1 LEKYGYDG
9 KTFPSKHTILTE
21 TNIPEISNTGQDHIG
36 SPEAQRN
43 FAIKMFVLTQKN
55 DIKQSYIYTIG
66 NSNDVIVASQKDG
79 FDAMGLYYNL
89 NKATPS
95 TANPT
100 DEGFAVKSLSGFLH
114 GYAYNATA
122 TTALNLPSTIEGA
135 AFTKGTETRY
145 VLWAKTIT
153 DQNEVASVSY
163 VFPTSMNVQS
173 IQYRKWD
180 FAKTATTF
188 DMNGNKIDLDGSP
201 FLITTTIFTGM
212 EEENMNTSAFAIYPN
227 PTKNEFSI
235 RMNTTANNE
244 TELSIVD
251 MKGLEVKRQF
261 LAKGIET
268 IFISGLKAG
277 VYQIQLTTN
286 EGVRSEKLVVGE

>member
-1 LEKYGYDG
+1 
-9 KTFPSKHTILTE
+9 
-21 TNIPEISNTGQDHIG
+21 
-36 SPEAQRN
+36 
-43 FAIKMFVLTQKN
+43 
-55 DIKQSYIYTIG
+55 
-66 NSNDVIVASQKDG
+66 
-79 FDAMGLYYNL
+79 
-89 NKATPS
+89 
-95 TANPT
+95 
-100 DEGFAVKSLSGFLH
+100 
-114 GYAYNATA
+114 
-122 TTALNLPSTIEGA
+122 
-135 AFTKGTETRY
+135 
-145 VLWAKTIT
+145 
-153 DQNEVASVSY
+153 
-163 VFPTSMNVQS
+163 MNVQS